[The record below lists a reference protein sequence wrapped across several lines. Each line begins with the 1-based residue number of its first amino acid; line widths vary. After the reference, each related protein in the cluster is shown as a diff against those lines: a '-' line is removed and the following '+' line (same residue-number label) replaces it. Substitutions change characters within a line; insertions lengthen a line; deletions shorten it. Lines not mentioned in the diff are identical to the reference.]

1 MSSSTARGRSRPRL
15 ARRRSSC
22 ATRRASRRVA
32 SAWCSASR
40 RSGCSSRVSRQPRT
54 STGRWSW
61 DTIIRWGRSADRRGG
76 TRRPSCDRRASLHDD
91 ARRHVQA
98 PCPASSTGGRGK
110 VGQEERTRILRLGE
124 GSMTEPEVVLL
135 EQRGRVALVT
145 MNRPEKRNAL
155 DGQMRCAFLGVMDR
169 IRRDTNTRAVVITG
183 AGDKA
188 FIAGADI
195 SEFDGRSPVDQY
207 RVMRL
212 PTVFDAIERFPKP
225 VIAAVNGFCL
235 GGGMELALACDIRLA
250 SANAKFGQPEV
261 NLGIIPGGG
270 GTQRL
275 PRIIGLGHALR
286 LILTGDMI
294 TADEALRLGLVAEV
308 VPGDVL
314 LDRAVAIGELIASK
328 SPVAVAAAK
337 EATRASMSLPLDE
350 GLRLE
355 TALFQLCFSS
365 EDKAEGVRA
374 FLEKR
379 SPTFT
384 GR

>member
-1 MSSSTARGRSRPRL
+1 MS
-15 ARRRSSC
+15 
-22 ATRRASRRVA
+22 
-32 SAWCSASR
+32 
-40 RSGCSSRVSRQPRT
+40 
-54 STGRWSW
+54 
-61 DTIIRWGRSADRRGG
+61 
-76 TRRPSCDRRASLHDD
+76 
-91 ARRHVQA
+91 
-98 PCPASSTGGRGK
+98 
-110 VGQEERTRILRLGE
+110 
-124 GSMTEPEVVLL
+124 EPEVVLL
-135 EQRGRVALVT
+135 EQRGRIALVT

-195 SEFDGRSPVDQY
+195 SEFEGRSPVDQY

-212 PTVFDAIERFPKP
+212 PTVFDAIERCPKP

-235 GGGMELALACDIRLA
+235 GGGMELALACDIRLG
-250 SANAKFGQPEV
+250 SSNAKFGQPEV

-275 PRIIGLGHALR
+275 PRVIGLGHALR
-286 LILTGDMI
+286 LILTGEMI
-294 TADEALRLGLVAEV
+294 TAEEALRLGLVAEV
-308 VPGDVL
+308 TSPEVL

-337 EATRASMSLPLDE
+337 EATRAAMSLPLDE

-379 SPTFT
+379 AANFV

>member
-1 MSSSTARGRSRPRL
+1 
-15 ARRRSSC
+15 
-22 ATRRASRRVA
+22 
-32 SAWCSASR
+32 
-40 RSGCSSRVSRQPRT
+40 
-54 STGRWSW
+54 
-61 DTIIRWGRSADRRGG
+61 
-76 TRRPSCDRRASLHDD
+76 
-91 ARRHVQA
+91 
-98 PCPASSTGGRGK
+98 
-110 VGQEERTRILRLGE
+110 
-124 GSMTEPEVVLL
+124 MTEADVVLV

-155 DGQMRCAFLGVMDR
+155 DGQMRCAFLGAMDR
-169 IRRDTNTRAVVITG
+169 IRRDTTTRAVVITG

-195 SEFDGRSPVDQY
+195 SEFEGRSPVDQY

-212 PTVFDAIERFPKP
+212 PTVFDAIERCPKP

-275 PRIIGLGHALR
+275 PRVIGLGRALR
-286 LILTGDMI
+286 LILTGEMV
-294 TADEALRLGLVAEV
+294 TADEAAKYGLVEEV
-308 VPGDVL
+308 LPPEVL
-314 LDRAVAIGELIASK
+314 IDRAIAIGELIASK

-337 EATRASMSLPLDE
+337 EATRAAMSLPLDE

-365 EDKAEGVRA
+365 EDKAEGVHA

-379 SPTFT
+379 APNFS

>member
-1 MSSSTARGRSRPRL
+1 
-15 ARRRSSC
+15 
-22 ATRRASRRVA
+22 
-32 SAWCSASR
+32 
-40 RSGCSSRVSRQPRT
+40 
-54 STGRWSW
+54 
-61 DTIIRWGRSADRRGG
+61 
-76 TRRPSCDRRASLHDD
+76 
-91 ARRHVQA
+91 
-98 PCPASSTGGRGK
+98 
-110 VGQEERTRILRLGE
+110 
-124 GSMTEPEVVLL
+124 MTEPEVVLL
-135 EQRGRVALVT
+135 EQRGRVAVVT

-155 DGQMRCAFLGVMDR
+155 DGQMRCAFLGIMDR
-169 IRRDTNTRAVVITG
+169 VRRDMNTRAVVVTG

-195 SEFDGRSPVDQY
+195 SEFEGRSPVDQY

-212 PTVFDAIERFPKP
+212 PTVFDAVERCPKP

-235 GGGMELALACDIRLA
+235 GGGMELALACDIRIA
-250 SANAKFGQPEV
+250 SIQAKFGQPEV

-286 LILTGDMI
+286 LILTGEMI
-294 TADEALRLGLVAEV
+294 SADDALKLGLVEEV
-308 VPGDVL
+308 VPPDVL
-314 LDRAVAIGELIASK
+314 IDRAVTIGELIASK

-337 EATRASMSLPLDE
+337 EATRAAISLPLEE

-379 SPTFT
+379 AANFS

>member
-1 MSSSTARGRSRPRL
+1 MS
-15 ARRRSSC
+15 
-22 ATRRASRRVA
+22 
-32 SAWCSASR
+32 
-40 RSGCSSRVSRQPRT
+40 
-54 STGRWSW
+54 
-61 DTIIRWGRSADRRGG
+61 
-76 TRRPSCDRRASLHDD
+76 
-91 ARRHVQA
+91 
-98 PCPASSTGGRGK
+98 
-110 VGQEERTRILRLGE
+110 
-124 GSMTEPEVVLL
+124 EPEVVLL

-169 IRRDTNTRAVVITG
+169 IRRDVETRAVVIIG

-195 SEFDGRSPVDQY
+195 SEFEGRSPVDQF

-212 PTVFDAIERFPKP
+212 PTVFDAVERFPKP

-261 NLGIIPGGG
+261 TLGLIPGGG

-286 LILTGDMI
+286 LILTGEMI
-294 TADEALRLGLVAEV
+294 TAEDALRLGLVSEV
-308 VPGDVL
+308 TPPEVL
-314 LDRAVAIGELIASK
+314 ADRAIAIGELIASK

-337 EATRASMSLPLDE
+337 EATRAAMSLPLDE

-379 SPTFT
+379 PANFT